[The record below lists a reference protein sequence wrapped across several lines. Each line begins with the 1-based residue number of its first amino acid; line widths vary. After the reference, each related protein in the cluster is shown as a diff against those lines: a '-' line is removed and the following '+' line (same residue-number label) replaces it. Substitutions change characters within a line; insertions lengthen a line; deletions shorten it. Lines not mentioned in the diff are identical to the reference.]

1 MTLGPA
7 DPDATEKWLRDVGG
21 LDDEAI
27 AELNERAAAKKARK
41 EAEASNANAKPRQKP
56 KPKPNP

>member
-27 AELNERAAAKKARK
+27 AELNERAATKKARQ
-41 EAEASNANAKPRQKP
+41 EAEAKTAKPKP